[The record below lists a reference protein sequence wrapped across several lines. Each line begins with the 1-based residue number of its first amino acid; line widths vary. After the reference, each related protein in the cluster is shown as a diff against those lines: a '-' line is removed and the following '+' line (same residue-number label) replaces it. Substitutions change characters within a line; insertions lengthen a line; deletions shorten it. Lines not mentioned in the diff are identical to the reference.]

1 MMYSS
6 FSGWISE
13 FLAFMGGCFGCY
25 VKSHPIIAVDEPS
38 KGLRIQGR
46 VVNKPSIS
54 EDFWSTSTWEMDNS
68 TVQSKR
74 SISSVSVSTQNLSQ
88 YSGTG
93 STSNHSEFINHG
105 LLHWNQTR
113 LQWTESKRHEKP
125 RRIWEPILSWNA
137 TYESLLG
144 TSRRFPQPIPLA
156 EIVDFLSDIWEQEGL
171 YD

>member
-1 MMYSS
+1 
-6 FSGWISE
+6 
-13 FLAFMGGCFGCY
+13 MGGCFGCY

-74 SISSVSVSTQNLSQ
+74 SISSVSVSTR
-88 YSGTG
+88 
-93 STSNHSEFINHG
+93 TSSLLVAG